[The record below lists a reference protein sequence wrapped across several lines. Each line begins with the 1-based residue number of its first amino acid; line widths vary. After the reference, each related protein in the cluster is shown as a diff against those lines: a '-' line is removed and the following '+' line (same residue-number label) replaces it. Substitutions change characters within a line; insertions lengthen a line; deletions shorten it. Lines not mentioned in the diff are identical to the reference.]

1 MKQLDPET
9 DLIWKKLSKYN
20 LIPRQNVS
28 GEDAVKIRKK
38 VKRGITDSKN
48 DTIKIL
54 IKLVNEMNGSIIK
67 QQKRIMDLS
76 NKIHNMEERSP
87 RPMPDRAYI
96 NLQEENEKL
105 RDELNWY
112 KNRYNKID
120 TTKTHNLPKPCDIY
134 ETPLG
139 LHLCQDDSQE

>member
-20 LIPRQNVS
+20 LIPHQSVS
-28 GEDAVKIRKK
+28 GEEAVKIRKK

-67 QQKRIMDLS
+67 QQKRIMELS
-76 NKIHNMEERSP
+76 NKIDHIKERSP
-87 RPMPDRAYI
+87 RPMPDRSYI
-96 NLQEENEKL
+96 ILQEENQRL

-112 KNRYNKID
+112 KNKHNH
-120 TTKTHNLPKPCDIY
+120 TTKTHNLPKPDDIY
-134 ETPLG
+134 GTPLD
-139 LHLCQDDSQE
+139 LHLYQDDSPK

>member
-1 MKQLDPET
+1 MKQFDPET

-20 LIPRQNVS
+20 LIPHQSVS
-28 GEDAVKIRKK
+28 GEEAVKIRKK

-67 QQKRIMDLS
+67 QQKRIMELS
-76 NKIHNMEERSP
+76 NKIDHIKERSP

-96 NLQEENEKL
+96 ILQQENEKL
-105 RDELNWY
+105 RDELDWY
-112 KNRYNKID
+112 KNKFTNK
-120 TTKTHNLPKPCDIY
+120 TKTHNLPKPDDIY
-134 ETPLG
+134 GTPLD
-139 LHLCQDDSQE
+139 LHLCQDDSPR